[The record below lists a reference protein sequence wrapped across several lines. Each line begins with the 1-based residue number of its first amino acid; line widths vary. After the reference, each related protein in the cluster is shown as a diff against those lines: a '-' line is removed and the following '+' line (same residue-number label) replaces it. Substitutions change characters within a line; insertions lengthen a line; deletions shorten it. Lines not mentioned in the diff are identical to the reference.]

1 MDIFLCQTHVAGDAI
16 FGIFIYS
23 SDHAHLLLH
32 IRARYSLRLIATAS
46 DCCSRSNCNCHN
58 LADTS
63 SNLSTW
69 CRVMVTWISLGLPP
83 ATLTLFSC
91 FGRGIV
97 QVQVFKMVYT
107 TQFAWRPQGYRG
119 RRDGT
124 CYIAMFCTLS
134 ALLIWNICK
143 QQWQSVA
150 LGLALFCRIGTLRC
164 VLDCVSGT

>member
-1 MDIFLCQTHVAGDAI
+1 MHILISAPSFEGHFFVLNPCCRRCHLWNFHILFGPCTPASSYSSAI
-16 FGIFIYS
+16 FPQVDS
-23 SDHAHLLLH
+23 CNAAAH
-32 IRARYSLRLIATAS
+32 
-46 DCCSRSNCNCHN
+46 CCSRSNRNRHN

-97 QVQVFKMVYT
+97 QVQVFKMVFT
-107 TQFAWRPQGYRG
+107 TRFAWRPQGYRG
-119 RRDGT
+119 LRDGT
-124 CYIAMFCTLS
+124 CYIAMFCNLS

-143 QQWQSVA
+143 QWQSVA
-150 LGLALFCRIGTLRC
+150 LGRTLF
-164 VLDCVSGT
+164 